1 MTDKILQGI
10 EDTKGMYYRLI
21 LLVGNQEEFKPLAE
35 TLTKEMDV
43 TAVNVNLELSRQLLH
58 KTSRQ
63 RKLGLAKAMQEIIGE
78 SEPVLLKHIDILFD
92 VDLGQDPLRLLE
104 SLSRNKTVVALW
116 NAHIDDGKLVYAEP
130 GHPEYRSYNTKDLI
144 VIDLSTETH

>member
-1 MTDKILQGI
+1 MTDKILQSI
-10 EDTKGMYYRLI
+10 EDAKGMYYRLI
-21 LLVGNQEEFKPLAE
+21 LLVGKPEGLKTPAE
-35 TLTKEMDV
+35 TVAKEMDI

-78 SEPVLLKHIDILFD
+78 SEPVLLEHIDILFD

-116 NAHIDDGKLVYAEP
+116 NGHIDDGKLVYAEP

-144 VIDLSTETH
+144 VIDLNTETH

>member
-1 MTDKILQGI
+1 MTDKILQSI

-116 NAHIDDGKLVYAEP
+116 NGHIDDGKLVYAEP